1 MWMELNIINCS
12 VAAAAAKSLL
22 LHISALNL
30 LDLIVLFCKYLELLE
45 TGDLPTGDCCKK
57 IYLREN

>member
-30 LDLIVLFCKYLELLE
+30 LDLIVLFCKYC
-45 TGDLPTGDCCKK
+45 TAGTAVNFFTSD
-57 IYLREN
+57 RED